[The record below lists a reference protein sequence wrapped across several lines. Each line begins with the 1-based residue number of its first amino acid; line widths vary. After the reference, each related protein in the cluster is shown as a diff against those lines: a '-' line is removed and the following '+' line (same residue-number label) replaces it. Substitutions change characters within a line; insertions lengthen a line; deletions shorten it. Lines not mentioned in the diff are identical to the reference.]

1 MAIHFLRSLRGEE
14 VRPKGQGSLSLLA
27 ADFWPSPAGP
37 QPAGV
42 TTENPVPGGQRFWG
56 LSFSCDPISLQIRE
70 ILEIRKSKVSRRKE
84 QLYVFPP
91 LIIIINISA
100 YLLLYFSIV
109 CVILTSILVESRSI
123 ISFKKLE
130 H

>member
-1 MAIHFLRSLRGEE
+1 MAIHFLRSPRGEE

-27 ADFWPSPAGP
+27 ADSWPSPARP
-37 QPAGV
+37 RPAGV

-56 LSFSCDPISLQIRE
+56 LSFSFGPISLQIWE
-70 ILEIRKSKVSRRKE
+70 ILEIRKSKVSKRKE

-91 LIIIINISA
+91 LVIIINISV
-100 YLLLYFSIV
+100 YLRLYFSIAY
-109 CVILTSILVESRSI
+109 VILTSILVESRSI

-130 H
+130 Y